1 MTAFHIFILIMMI
14 VVSIGYLVGCVFL
27 GMLIAKIGLAKK
39 WTFIQEIVNLILA
52 SFFFYAIFQFI
63 IWLLKLALS

>member
-27 GMLIAKIGLAKK
+27 GILIAKIGLTKK
-39 WTFIQEIVNLILA
+39 
-52 SFFFYAIFQFI
+52 
-63 IWLLKLALS
+63 